1 MENLDT
7 SRGAA
12 PLYLQI
18 SQVLR
23 EKILNKEYPYNT
35 IIPSEAELQK
45 LYNVSRITARQAI
58 QELERDGLV
67 KRARGK
73 GTVVVYQERIEEYLS
88 QIKSFTDEMKDRG
101 IVPSTSYAHME
112 LIKADE
118 KLAGIFGIKPG
129 DQIYRLERVRNGD
142 GNPIVVFESYFGL
155 ECGFELD
162 DSLYQGSI
170 YQILQEKGIF
180 PVFVKE
186 WFDCMM
192 PEAWVK
198 EHLGIKKTMPV
209 LRRIRKSYTENG
221 NMLEYT
227 LSYYRSDRY
236 TYYVELKKM

>member
-18 SQVLR
+18 SQILR
-23 EKILNKEYPYNT
+23 EKIVSKEYTYDT
-35 IIPSEAELQK
+35 VIPSEAELQK
-45 LYNVSRITARQAI
+45 LYGVSRITVRQAI

-101 IVPSTSYAHME
+101 IVPSTSYAHIE
-112 LIKADE
+112 LVKADE
-118 KLAGIFGIKPG
+118 RLAKMFGINLG
-129 DQIYRLERVRNGD
+129 ETLYRLERVRNGD
-142 GNPIVVFESYFGL
+142 GNPIVVFESYYAP
-155 ECGFELD
+155 ECEFELD
-162 DSLYQGSI
+162 DSLYQGSV
-170 YQILQEKGIF
+170 YQILQGKGISLMR
-180 PVFVKE
+180 VKE
-186 WFDCMM
+186 CFDCMM

-198 EHLGIKKTMPV
+198 KHLDIKKTMPV
-209 LRRIRKSYTENG
+209 LRRIRRTYSERG

-227 LSYYRSDRY
+227 VSYYRSDRY
-236 TYYVELKKM
+236 AYYVELKKS

>member
-23 EKILNKEYPYNT
+23 EKIMNKEYAYNA

-45 LYNVSRITARQAI
+45 LYQVSRITARQAI

-112 LIKADE
+112 MVKADE
-118 KLAGIFGIKPG
+118 KLAGMFGIRPG
-129 DQIYRLERVRNGD
+129 DELYRLERVRNGD
-142 GNPIVVFESYFGL
+142 GNPIVVFVSYFAP

-162 DSLYQGSI
+162 DSLYLGSI
-170 YQILQEKGIF
+170 YQILQEKGISL
-180 PVFVKE
+180 VHVLE
-186 WFDCMM
+186 CFDCLM
-192 PEAWVK
+192 PEAWIK
-198 EHLGIKKTMPV
+198 EYLDIRKTMPV
-209 LRRIRKSYTENG
+209 LRRIRKAYTENG

-227 LSYYRSDRY
+227 MSYYRSDRY
-236 TYYVELKKM
+236 AYYVELKKS